1 MRNLILIVTLLCY
14 TAHASA
20 QDYIPYGYP
29 EYIPPAVNYYNSA
42 PRVSTPSYVQTIEN
56 NGPQVDQRRNAER
69 MNRQIEYTN
78 TIRNY
83 ELIYGDTYRR

>member
-1 MRNLILIVTLLCY
+1 MRTLILLATLVCY
-14 TAHASA
+14 TAHAAA
-20 QDYIPYGYP
+20 QDYIPYGYAGSGYAPP
-29 EYIPPAVNYYNSA
+29 EVNYYNSQ
-42 PRVSTPSYVQTIEN
+42 PRTNSYVQTIEN

-83 ELIYGDTYRR
+83 ELIYGDRHRR